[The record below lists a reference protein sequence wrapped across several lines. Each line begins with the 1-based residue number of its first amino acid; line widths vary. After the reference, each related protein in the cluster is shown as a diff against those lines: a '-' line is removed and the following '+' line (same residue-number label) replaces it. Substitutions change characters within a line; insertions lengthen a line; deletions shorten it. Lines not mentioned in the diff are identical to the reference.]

1 MSAELEEHDER
12 LKDRLLQVELA
23 LRNLL
28 ASIGGLFIGAASLLA
43 VIDPKIPRLW
53 FVAVILLCSIVLFCT
68 LLDFRFY
75 RHGYQSIAFTPRDAL
90 RDPAKSDA
98 YIQQLEASKQCAAKQ
113 KRWKKKREK
122 LCYLCLAATILI
134 FLIAIWRY

>member
-1 MSAELEEHDER
+1 MSAESEEHDER

-53 FVAVILLCSIVLFCT
+53 FVAVILLCSVVLFCV
-68 LLDFRFY
+68 LLDFRLY
-75 RHGYQSIAFTPRDAL
+75 RQGYQSIAFTPRDAL
-90 RDPAKSDA
+90 RDPAKANA
-98 YIQQLEASKQCAAKQ
+98 YIEQLERSKKDASKKR
-113 KRWKKKREK
+113 RWKNKREQ
-122 LCYLCLAATILI
+122 LSYLCLLATILI